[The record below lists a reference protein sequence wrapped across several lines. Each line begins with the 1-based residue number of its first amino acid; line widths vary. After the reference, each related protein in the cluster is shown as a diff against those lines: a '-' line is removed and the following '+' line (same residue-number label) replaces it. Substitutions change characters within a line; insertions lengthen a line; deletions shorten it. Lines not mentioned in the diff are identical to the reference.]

1 MTNFLP
7 WRCHGCWRGKLEEEL
22 VDKPGTTIATC
33 FTCNGRRES
42 ACWRSSWQIIPNIFR
57 GNFGGD
63 ITDLRID
70 CWCAMTSCFGRW
82 WKPVWFS
89 KRVFLK
95 FSSNLD
101 GTLSRL
107 EFSELFSPP
116 INFNCPSSVF
126 GNYHQFGR
134 ARFFRVELFVV
145 EFWCVHHVQSLK
157 VHHHKNSFSNYLSQ
171 RTRLI
176 RGVFRVIL
184 CSRIGGISIGQKT
197 EMEWYSFQRI
207 K

>member
-22 VDKPGTTIATC
+22 VDQKGTIIATC
-33 FTCNGRRES
+33 LTCNGRRKS
-42 ACWRSSWQIIPNIFR
+42 ACWRSSWQVLPNIFR
-57 GNFGGD
+57 SNFGED
-63 ITDLRID
+63 ITDLCID

-101 GTLSRL
+101 GILSRL
-107 EFSELFSPP
+107 EFSEPFSLP
-116 INFNCPSSVF
+116 INFHCPSAVF

-134 ARFFRVELFVV
+134 ALLLRVELFVV
-145 EFWCVHHVQSLK
+145 EFWCVHHVQLLK
-157 VHHHKNSFSNYLSQ
+157 VCYHKNSFPTISHSAPD
-171 RTRLI
+171 
-176 RGVFRVIL
+176 VFEE
-184 CSRIGGISIGQKT
+184 CFG
-197 EMEWYSFQRI
+197 
-207 K
+207 